1 MITFSIYWVVHRVH
15 YTFYF
20 CSFINR
26 KLRLSTFFP
35 LGKHYLILNPNW
47 WWVPLSSIS
56 VFHAI
61 NWITTKSSHIK
72 YAFPK
77 IWHVIFGIGYEDKTR
92 IRHTLSEIVLSSWEM
107 MHCHI
112 QFGMWE
118 IPRSVNQACCGCDKT
133 NWGKIMSCHQT

>member
-26 KLRLSTFFP
+26 EFEDINFLSPRQTLPHSKPKLVISSP
-35 LGKHYLILNPNW
+35 
-47 WWVPLSSIS
+47 SIS
-56 VFHAI
+56 ALHAI

-72 YAFPK
+72 YAFRK

-92 IRHTLSEIVLSSWEM
+92 IRHTLSGIALSSWEM

-133 NWGKIMSCHQT
+133 NWGKMMSCHQT